1 MIFISF
7 ILDGIISNYFDY
19 LVPLSIIT
27 SISVLSYYMED
38 NILLKEILIAGI
50 LYDVVYTNTI
60 ILNALVFY
68 VLYIVTIFY
77 NKKKDKNLI
86 NLIILNNILIFF
98 YLAITYLILSFYQVI
113 NINIKDL
120 LIYLLNCFIFNTIY
134 IIFLYYLFHK
144 KKKYA

>member
-77 NKKKDKNLI
+77 NKKQDKNLI